1 MIALLTAAFAAT
13 LSLAQSAAPQADPTA
28 AQKTPDCQRLLLTAG
43 GPGVTQLC
51 QAQDAM
57 QRAEAA
63 VANPG
68 ERRKQLA
75 SAAAEFERAAG
86 SLRDVD
92 LKIYAV
98 ETLVRLFDDTH
109 LNEPR
114 EVEQAL
120 RSLISLMPGNS
131 SPLRRI
137 ATLQEAQGQID
148 AAENTLLSAKQQ
160 VPDDV
165 EVYRA
170 LSQFYG
176 RRAAE
181 MSKEQ
186 TGGGRHGQ
194 PLPQIEE
201 PAQPIEGPVPQTR
214 EPAPQVEEPDADGFY
229 SIGGNIPAPA
239 ATTPTVPA
247 HRSREAAAAG
257 VTGVVILEIRIDETG
272 GVSGARVVRSVP
284 MLDEAALATVK
295 QWRYA
300 PSLIEGRAVP
310 VKMMVAVRFE
320 PPPK

>member
-28 AQKTPDCQRLLLTAG
+28 AQKTPDCQRLLLTSG

-170 LSQFYG
+170 LSQFYT
-176 RRAAE
+176 RRAAQV
-181 MSKEQ
+181 SEQ
-186 TGGGRHGQ
+186 AGANRHGEPLQ
-194 PLPQIEE
+194 PSIEPGAQISE
-201 PAQPIEGPVPQTR
+201 PVAQNAEPVPQKSG
-214 EPAPQVEEPDADGFY
+214 PDADGFY
-229 SIGGNIPAPA
+229 SIGGDIAPPAP
-239 ATTPTVPA
+239 TTRAVPA
-247 HRSREAAAAG
+247 LRSPEADAAG
-257 VTGVVILEIRIDETG
+257 VTGVVILEIRVDETG
-272 GVSGARVVRSVP
+272 AVSGARIVRSIP

-300 PSLIEGRAVP
+300 PTLIEGRAVP
-310 VKMMVAVRFE
+310 VKMNVAVNF